1 MMLRGRRGRSAR
13 ARGLRTLQH
22 QALPAETR
30 HAIDTEVWF
39 RTLVT
44 GHPGSADSRWATK
57 DQVHDEAIAS
67 FLQRHRRQPYDHYA
81 KRREGAEDVTFWLD
95 SKLMQRARRMA
106 ERDGVKLAHL
116 IEAALSS
123 YVKRY
128 VPADLLAFRHW
139 VQQEAR
145 RIYGTASAA
154 ASRAAFAHKR
164 SHRSQSESP
173 QPRRTQA
180 QRGRLK
186 RAGAQ
191 RAQSQSA
198 RSQPGELVRQA
209 PARRLSS
216 ARRS

>member
-1 MMLRGRRGRSAR
+1 MAPAGSRPRSAR

-44 GHPGSADSRWATK
+44 EHLGKADPRWATK

-67 FLQRHRRQPYDHYA
+67 FLQRHRRRPCDRFG

-95 SKLMQRARRMA
+95 SKLMQRARHMA

-123 YVKRY
+123 YVKRF
-128 VPADLLAFRHW
+128 VPPDLLAFRRW

-145 RIYGTASAA
+145 RIYGAA
-154 ASRAAFAHKR
+154 PAGANRAALAHEGLQR
-164 SHRSQSESP
+164 SPSQ
-173 QPRRTQA
+173 RTQP
-180 QRGRLK
+180 QRKPAK
-186 RAGAQ
+186 R
-191 RAQSQSA
+191 
-198 RSQPGELVRQA
+198 A
-209 PARRLSS
+209 PARRASS
-216 ARRS
+216 QRASSRPAELVRRAPPRRA